1 MAMNPMAGMGRPPAM
16 GGMPSS
22 MGAAPMSQAPSP
34 QMGGG
39 VAPSTGNVMQI
50 TSRLRGMPDAE
61 LQQYAAMHKNDP
73 FVFPLAFQESK
84 TRQQMRAGQ
93 AAQMAGQKQPPVVD
107 QDLAQMTPTPI
118 TGGAGQAITGGHGQ
132 AINALPEEQGI
143 GALNAPNLQNMA
155 DGGIVGYADGG
166 QQPGMFN
173 YAQMAPAVDLH
184 PNSGVTPRSMAAGGI
199 TGQNYAERGLV
210 NSTDRMAP
218 FADKIREEAVKLGLD
233 PEIAYRMFKAE
244 SGGDKN
250 AVSPAGTEKGG
261 YIGLGQM
268 GVAASK
274 DAGLDPKD
282 RTNPDKSIPASLRY
296 LKQQVDR
303 HGGDYAK
310 ALASYNWGP
319 GNLRTHMANNH
330 GEFDPTSLP
339 KETQNYLNKIM
350 PVGAAQAGQTPVAV
364 DSNVPTQKE
373 LTDASSPGFVTPSSG
388 IGSRRL
394 GTTGAGPLSNALA
407 SGQGQIQAA
416 LGAGDVPYN
425 LLGLPMDVGHQI
437 TKVFGNKTPDEN
449 IFGSSAYLKKKA
461 TELGIRAPDS
471 TDPTLGG
478 FRTAGNL
485 AASLYNPVSGVA
497 TAGGIADL
505 NALRAA
511 QTARAAE
518 AEAKVAL
525 PRLPAPAS
533 SGKNLPPSALVGE
546 MGADARVGTPAQ
558 MLPRTA
564 ENITADSARTG
575 EQLNALQADREI
587 AAAQEAA
594 AAKLNAQKNPTQ
606 SVNPIGAASIA
617 VNSGPAINSMLDKIR
632 GSTASTTTPNYDA
645 MTEEADREFGPKLQ
659 GTPTVPSIS
668 DITKTVTKPEGGR
681 DWNDMLLNL
690 GLGLMAGQ
698 SPYALQNLG
707 TAGLGA
713 LKADREQKNQKL
725 QDAYL
730 QAKTLEAT
738 NASDPEWIKQ
748 MADLKREKFDPL
760 SAYNQY
766 ILSHQKLAA
775 TPGAEVGALM
785 SYPDFVRQFPMATSA
800 PPSGANLRAK

>member
-1 MAMNPMAGMGRPPAM
+1 MPNQTGMFNVPQIQARLAGM
-16 GGMPSS
+16 
-22 MGAAPMSQAPSP
+22 SQ
-34 QMGGG
+34 
-39 VAPSTGNVMQI
+39 
-50 TSRLRGMPDAE
+50 
-61 LQQYAAMHKNDP
+61 QQ
-73 FVFPLAFQESK
+73 LFQEGQANQNDALMFSLVNNENMN
-84 TRQQMRAGQ
+84 RQKAKAALMAQQAGQ
-93 AAQMAGQKQPPVVD
+93 QQPPVKQ
-107 QDLAQMTPTPI
+107 QDLMAMAPQPNQVPSVPTNM
-118 TGGAGQAITGGHGQ
+118 GAGVPLQGPGSPQQMGQ
-132 AINALPEEQGI
+132 NQLPEEQGI
-143 GALNAPNLQNMA
+143 GALPANNLQRMA
-155 DGGIVGYADGG
+155 G
-166 QQPGMFN
+166 
-173 YAQMAPAVDLH
+173 
-184 PNSGVTPRSMAAGGI
+184 GGI
-199 TGQNYAERGLV
+199 TGQNYAEKGVV

-218 FADKIREEAVKLGLD
+218 FADRIREEAVNLGLD
-233 PEIAYRMFKAE
+233 PDIAYRMFKAE

-250 AVSPAGTEKGG
+250 AVSPVTTNGG

-268 GVAASK
+268 GVKASK
-274 DAGLDPKD
+274 DVGLDPKD

-296 LKQQVDR
+296 LKQQVDQ
-303 HGGDYAK
+303 HGGDYAQ

-319 GNLRTHMANNH
+319 GNLKTHMSKH
-330 GEFDPTSLP
+330 GGEFDPTSLP
-339 KETQNYLNKIM
+339 KATQKYLNDIM
-350 PVGAAQAGQTPVAV
+350 PGGAAQAGQAPAAVAP
-364 DSNVPTQKE
+364 NVPTQKE

-394 GTTGAGPLSNALA
+394 GTTGAGPISNALA

-416 LGAGDVPYN
+416 LGAGDLPYT

-471 TDPTLGG
+471 TDPTLRG

-485 AASLYNPVSGVA
+485 AASLYNPVSGA
-497 TAGGIADL
+497 TTAGGIADL

-511 QTARAAE
+511 QAARAAE

-533 SGKNLPPSALVGE
+533 GGTNLPPSALVGE

-564 ENITADSARTG
+564 ENITADSARAG

-606 SVNPIGAASIA
+606 SVNPLGAASIA
-617 VNSGPAINSMLDKIR
+617 VNSGPAISSMMGGTN
-632 GSTASTTTPNYDA
+632 GSTASTATPNYDA
-645 MTEEADREFGPKLQ
+645 MTEEADKEFGPKPQ
-659 GTPTVPSIS
+659 GTPTTPSIS

-785 SYPDFVRQFPMATSA
+785 NYPDFVRQFPMATSA
-800 PPSGANLRAK
+800 PSQGAILRAK